1 MSEKLYKV
9 TNGPMVTT
17 AGPAK
22 VTTGTAIKTML
33 QVKPGANDP
42 LRVVEW
48 GISFDAAAL
57 ATPILIELVETGTV
71 AATVTAYVAND
82 VQPYNDPNAP
92 ASNLQ
97 VGTAASGYTSSA
109 EGSIVA
115 SRSLDEQLWDPAMP
129 YKNQFPQYRE
139 PEFKAGSIG
148 RIRVT
153 SGVAYGCLCY
163 IIYAEG

>member
-1 MSEKLYKV
+1 
-9 TNGPMVTT
+9 MVTT

-33 QVKPGANDP
+33 QIKPGANDP
-42 LRVVEW
+42 IRVVEW
-48 GISFDAAAL
+48 GISFDAAAM

-82 VQPYNDPNAP
+82 VQPYNDPNSP
-92 ASNLQ
+92 ASNMQL
-97 VGTAASGYTSSA
+97 GTAAGGYTASA
-109 EGSIVA
+109 EGTIVA
-115 SRSLDEQLWDPAMP
+115 SRSLDEQLWDPAVP
-129 YKNQFPQYRE
+129 YKNQYTPGRE